1 MELCVVFIMILLMKG
16 DEEYREIFNSLMLD
30 LVEELDPTWRE
41 SGQVEFTPPSIPKY
55 DSFHPPCLSFFLVI
69 NDMWKK

>member
-1 MELCVVFIMILLMKG
+1 MILLMKG

-41 SGQVEFTPPSIPKY
+41 SGQVEHTPSLNYQSQIPFLPYPPPPSFYLCDK
-55 DSFHPPCLSFFLVI
+55 
-69 NDMWKK
+69 